1 MANETIDR
9 KPVDLSIVIIARNEA
24 KNIARGIE
32 SVLKAVRHHPNAE
45 ILLVDSASDDAT
57 VEIARQY
64 PISIMRLPADWF
76 LSVGAGRLIGMQYT
90 LGELVLHMD
99 GDMELDL
106 DWVDRSVAYMRQQ
119 VDAGAVGGYY
129 RNIFIIDGQI
139 IGEQD
144 VHHEPGDRIQ
154 EVRYVGGAAL
164 YRRSAIEAMG
174 GFQPYIRGEE
184 GVYMSLGIRHAGYK
198 VVQLPYLM
206 SKHYCVPPQSMEY
219 SRRRLSLNMWLG
231 FGQVPRYY
239 LGTRLFWTY
248 LNERG
253 SFMIY
258 LLGVAMTLVTLLA
271 TIFSKKG
278 AVFGGWM
285 LIQVIFLSV
294 FIIRK
299 RSLRKILASLY
310 AHTGIA
316 VSAVRGFLIR
326 PRSAAEYPLN
336 AEVVQVAGQGGA
348 GVLTLQDL
356 P

>member
-1 MANETIDR
+1 VKEPSDR
-9 KPVDLSIVIIARNEA
+9 TPVNLSIVIITRNEA
-24 KNIARGIE
+24 NNIARGVE
-32 SVLKAVRHHPNAE
+32 SALRAVRHQTDAE
-45 ILLVDSASDDAT
+45 ILLVDSASTDAT

-64 PISIMRLPADWF
+64 PISIVRLPADWF

-90 LGELVLHMD
+90 RGEFVLHMD
-99 GDMELDL
+99 GDMELDP
-106 DWVDRSVAYMRQQ
+106 DWVDHSLAYMREHD
-119 VDAGAVGGYY
+119 DAGAVGGYY
-129 RNIFIIDGQI
+129 RNILMLDGQI

-144 VHHEPGDRIQ
+144 VHHEPGSRNR

-164 YRRSAIEAMG
+164 YRRKAIEAMG

-206 SKHYCVPPQSMEY
+206 SKHYCVPPQSMAY
-219 SRRRLSLNMWLG
+219 SRRRLHLDMWLG

-239 LGTRLFWTY
+239 LGTPLFWTY

-253 SFMIY
+253 SFVIY
-258 LLGVAMTLVTLLA
+258 LLGVAMTLITLLA
-271 TIFSKKG
+271 TIFTKKS

-285 LIQVIFLSV
+285 LIQTIFVGV
-294 FIIRK
+294 FIVRK
-299 RSLRKILASLY
+299 RSLRKTWVSFF

-316 VSAVRGFLIR
+316 VSAVRGFLIK
-326 PRSAAEYPLN
+326 PRSATEYPIN

-348 GVLTLQDL
+348 GLLTLQDL